1 MFYKVRI
8 KDYIRVPPTDFDKDI
23 EEAIREEARKMYHG
37 YVSKDL
43 GIVVTVGDIKNIGEG
58 TIIPGDGAAY
68 YETEFELVTLK
79 LELKEIIPSF
89 VSEITNF
96 GAFLALGPID
106 GMVHISQ
113 TMDDFVSFS
122 KEKVLQGRDKK
133 RTLKVG
139 DLVRGEVIAI
149 SYKDIANPKI
159 GLTMRK
165 KGLGKLEWIKED
177 LSKKDKEVKKK
188 K

>member
-8 KDYIRVPPTDFDKDI
+8 RDYIRIPPLEFDKEI
-23 EEAIREEARKMYHG
+23 EEAVREQARKMYHG
-37 YVSKDL
+37 YISKDF
-43 GIVVTVGDIKNIGEG
+43 GIVVTVGDIKKIGEG

-68 YETEFELVTLK
+68 YETEFELITLK
-79 LELKEIIPSF
+79 LELKEITPSF
-89 VSEITNF
+89 VTEITNF

-113 TMDDFVSFS
+113 AIDDFVSFS
-122 KEKVLQGRDKK
+122 KEKVLQGRDTK
-133 RTLKVG
+133 RALKVG
-139 DLVRGEVIAI
+139 DLVRGEIIAV

-177 LSKKDKEVKKK
+177 ISKKEVKKK
-188 K
+188 